1 MVIVQNWLYKYIY
14 TLLYIYIYIYIYM
27 VQLLNYIKIDVRRSG
42 TKNLVEKIN
51 FQTPMKVMNS
61 IVLKLK

>member
-1 MVIVQNWLYKYIY
+1 
-14 TLLYIYIYIYIYM
+14 M